1 MSLSLDSL
9 DRSMKRTLLSFTSP
23 LAILCLL
30 FLARSNQLTA
40 RADDDSLVRETDQA
54 LVQSLAKADKAS
66 MGQLLDGEFTWIDS
80 KGKSLTKTQV
90 LESLP
95 RLANADVEPQV
106 RVYGSTAVI
115 RASRGQMHALRIWVK
130 RESGWRVVLYQE
142 VKQVE
147 KSESSSPARLGS
159 TDCENPCRSIPFA
172 PETQSEKEAIASW
185 QGVMR
190 AMANNDADA
199 YSPLIGDEFT
209 ATDTHHDRPYTKSD
223 RVAQIK
229 KQKLAGT
236 GSLPPEFISARM
248 FDFGETVMM
257 IAREQRLGAKSYF
270 NARMW
275 VKRDG
280 RWQMLFSF
288 NTRIE

>member
-1 MSLSLDSL
+1 
-9 DRSMKRTLLSFTSP
+9 MKRTLLSFATP
-23 LAILCLL
+23 LAILYFL

-40 RADDDSLVRETDQA
+40 HADDDSLVRETDHA
-54 LVQSLAKADKAS
+54 LVQSFVKADKAG
-66 MGQLLDGEFTWIDS
+66 MGKLLDGEFTWIDS
-80 KGKSLTKTQV
+80 KGKSLTKTQA

-106 RVYGSTAVI
+106 RVYGNAAVI

-130 RESGWRVVLYQE
+130 RESGWRAVLYQE

-147 KSESSSPARLGS
+147 KSGSPSPAPLGS
-159 TDCENPCRSIPFA
+159 TDCENPCKSIPFA
-172 PETQSEKEAIASW
+172 PETESEKEAIASW

-199 YSPLIGDEFT
+199 YSPLIADEFT

-223 RVAQIK
+223 RMAQIK

-236 GSLPPEFISARM
+236 GSLPPELISARM

-257 IAREQRLGAKSYF
+257 IAREQRLGAKPYF
-270 NARMW
+270 NTRMW
-275 VKRDG
+275 AKRDG